1 MTTTGERLDII
12 ERRLD
17 LIIVILRQLA
27 ERISCVKEVKEA
39 NEDRLKR
46 QREYG

>member
-1 MTTTGERLDII
+1 MTIGERLDQM

-17 LIIVILRQLA
+17 LIIIILRQLA

-39 NEDRLKR
+39 DEDRLKR